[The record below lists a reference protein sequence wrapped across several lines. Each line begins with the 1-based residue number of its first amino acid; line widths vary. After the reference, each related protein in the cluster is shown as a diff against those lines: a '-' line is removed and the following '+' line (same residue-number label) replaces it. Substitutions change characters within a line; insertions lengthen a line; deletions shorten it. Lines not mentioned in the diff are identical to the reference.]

1 MECSS
6 TITCKT
12 LIIVEG
18 KGDCTFL
25 AALLRYM
32 DIKVEG
38 NIQFKVL
45 EGEDKYRTAF
55 PALLNDPGFS
65 QLTAYAYIR
74 DADKAEESALQSV
87 QRLLKSNSQPC
98 PERAGSFAIK
108 DELKVGI
115 FIMPGRGK
123 SGSIEDL
130 CLESVQDHAIMPY
143 VKEYM
148 DKVKQTQQQKAPKH
162 PSKAK
167 VQAFLSGMPK
177 VCPHLGQAAS
187 QNIWNFNHEAFMPLR
202 RFLCELMQAI
212 PTSL

>member
-1 MECSS
+1 MGGALMPVIPIKGEEMECSS

-25 AALLRYM
+25 AALLR
-32 DIKVEG
+32 
-38 NIQFKVL
+38 
-45 EGEDKYRTAF
+45 
-55 PALLNDPGFS
+55 DPGFS

-115 FIMPGRGK
+115 
-123 SGSIEDL
+123 
-130 CLESVQDHAIMPY
+130 
-143 VKEYM
+143 
-148 DKVKQTQQQKAPKH
+148 
-162 PSKAK
+162 
-167 VQAFLSGMPK
+167 
-177 VCPHLGQAAS
+177 
-187 QNIWNFNHEAFMPLR
+187 
-202 RFLCELMQAI
+202 
-212 PTSL
+212 